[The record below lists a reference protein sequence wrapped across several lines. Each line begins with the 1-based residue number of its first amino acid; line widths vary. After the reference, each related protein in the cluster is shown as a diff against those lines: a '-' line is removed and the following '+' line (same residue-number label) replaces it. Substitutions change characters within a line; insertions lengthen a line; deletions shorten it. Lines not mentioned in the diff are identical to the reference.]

1 MIVKRNKNLSGITN
15 EVVDRRIAKTDVPIV
30 SMDAHNQVMSEGQR
44 RLSLQICI
52 SFEIE
57 TPRVIMV
64 LHESSALL
72 AQAFENRT
80 RELKEKE
87 WERERETSLRWNFP
101 FNPIEKEKEMVFMCS
116 CSMFKPHSQLAR
128 CPANV
133 SKEWR
138 NTWTRFSLLSF
149 LSQSPP
155 TRTHT
160 WIFPKHRRSSVQA
173 SMTRFHS
180 IHQRKLVKSTFHSYG
195 RQSSFKCTQISDES
209 PKCPD
214 IAIWD

>member
-87 WERERETSLRWNFP
+87 
-101 FNPIEKEKEMVFMCS
+101 
-116 CSMFKPHSQLAR
+116 
-128 CPANV
+128 
-133 SKEWR
+133 
-138 NTWTRFSLLSF
+138 
-149 LSQSPP
+149 
-155 TRTHT
+155 
-160 WIFPKHRRSSVQA
+160 
-173 SMTRFHS
+173 
-180 IHQRKLVKSTFHSYG
+180 
-195 RQSSFKCTQISDES
+195 
-209 PKCPD
+209 
-214 IAIWD
+214 

>member
-44 RLSLQICI
+44 SPDLHLVRNWNPKSDHGFAWVIGIACSSI
-52 SFEIE
+52 WKPHE
-57 TPRVIMV
+57 RVKGERV
-64 LHESSALL
+64 
-72 AQAFENRT
+72 R
-80 RELKEKE
+80 
-87 WERERETSLRWNFP
+87 ERERETSLRWNFP